1 MKKRVLSML
10 LAFILCFSTLPMT
23 AFAQDADVVTERE
36 EQQEADSAEEQEEQ
50 QEADSAEEQG
60 EQQEADS
67 AEEQEEQQ
75 EADSAEEQEEQQEA
89 VPVAEQK
96 EAEAAAAPGEETS
109 SDKKSTTAGEAP
121 GTVEPSAE
129 SVSDSD
135 AGTQNTGADDEKKA
149 AVQKVQALIDALP
162 ETVTEENAERV
173 SEQLEAI
180 DEAMAELTEE
190 QREELDMTRLHA
202 ISEALNAPV
211 TVAEGEHTDH
221 PVCGDVDCQEHGVVL
236 TEWKALSCDEDG
248 TLTIGGAEWERSG
261 TFYQLPAGNYY
272 LEKDISLP
280 STDEGKAIYIRIK
293 DDVNLCLNGHSIT
306 KTGRGKTIYCYGDDV
321 YNRRTF
327 SLCDCHKDGEN
338 GITCSDDNNNCTGVY
353 VGGECSF
360 NMYGGTISGQA
371 YGVDGNGNFNM
382 YGGKITNNKDGV
394 RKVGSYGQDGI
405 NNIYGGVICENQ
417 NRGVAV
423 FRSEASNVCFG
434 AILNMT
440 GGEIRGNGTGGVYM
454 NRDITFNMS
463 GGAITGNNDSG
474 VYTDS
479 YGTFNMTGGKITGN
493 SADNGAGVY
502 MKGTFKMTGGEITG
516 NNITGNS
523 GGSVYVDS
531 NSTFTVSDTAKIQD
545 NWIGGTL
552 KDGVYVQD
560 NGQAAG
566 NVYLT
571 SYEKIT
577 IGKAGL
583 KTDAS
588 IGVTYAD
595 TITTDTDVTVA
606 TGADNG
612 WQYGNITSDD
622 PNYKVWQTG
631 NDVKLT
637 ATKTL
642 QEHPICGGT
651 CTDGSHGAEMWKG
664 ISTFRQIT
672 SDGNYYLMGNVELMT
687 TWYCDYNVKLCLNG
701 FTITGASGK
710 AAINV
715 KNGKSLD
722 ITDCQES
729 IGKITHA
736 SGGGCVIMVNGTL
749 TLWNGDIT
757 GNNAVSNGGG
767 VYVSS
772 GSTFTMNGGT
782 ITKNDAGSSGGGV
795 YVSSGSTFAMNGGTI
810 AGNNAGSSGG
820 GVYLSSGSTFTMN
833 GGTITGNNAGS
844 NGGGVCL
851 YLDSTFTMN
860 GGIITG
866 NNSTNNSYKNIYS
879 GGVYVSSRGS
889 FIVSGEVNITN
900 NWKNGTQNDA
910 GIYEKNPDNTD
921 SKAGNVY
928 LAGVDEQVA
937 TITIG
942 AGLTEKAKIGVS
954 KSIVKLDEGKV
965 YIIATGATDENKKY
979 NEIFTSDVP
988 DKYFITSDGEG
999 NLYLSM
1005 HQHSLTYVAGADGKT
1020 ITATCKAT
1028 GCPNRGDGGSVII
1041 EAPDAGMPTYDGNA
1055 KKAKVTAIG
1064 DWLGTAVD
1072 EITIS
1077 YKDADGKELT
1087 SAPTDAG
1094 TYTASITVGGKTA
1107 SVTYEIQKATPT
1119 TENFVFTVPGSLTY
1133 DGTAKTAGIETAT
1146 NITGMGDV
1154 TVKYYQ
1160 GETEVQP
1167 INAGDYKVKIS
1178 VADGSNFNAARD
1190 LTDEKWAFKINRII
1204 TEPTV
1209 ELNGNTTYT
1218 GKQITPD
1225 VTVTIDGKTL
1235 TADTDYTITYGDNV
1249 NAGTNAGSVTVTA
1262 MGNYG
1267 FTDFVK
1273 NFTIKKAD
1281 PELSFEKSAVTKT
1294 YSDRSQPFTNSITRK
1309 GDGKV
1314 TYSSKDTTVAT
1325 VDENTGKV
1333 TIVGVGTAV
1342 ITATVAATENYE
1354 KGSTSYTL
1362 TVNKARLVVNGVIK
1376 AKDKTYDGTTDAD
1389 VEVSFAD
1396 ENNALLYLKPD
1407 KDYTVRG
1414 TFSSPNA
1421 SDSAQT
1427 VKVEITLMGDCAEKY
1442 TLENDTYKAY
1452 AYINAK
1458 PISIATALTQE
1469 RSYERNNTSVTIL
1482 GVTFKDSTNTLV
1494 ATLTSSDYT
1503 ATGTM
1508 VNANIGKDKEVAVTV
1523 TLQGN
1528 AAKNYSLVSN
1538 MTTEKVTITQANGG
1552 ALAEENLKQK
1562 FSDRNQKTFTPDYTG
1577 LPVGETWTYSISGAV
1592 TSGTAAVDT
1601 ATMDPA
1607 TGEIA
1612 YTLTDGAEND
1622 TIRWKVTISNPNYEN
1637 FTKNL
1642 VLTLTAKDPQE
1653 TLRITG
1659 DDTVGY
1665 GQKLQLSTVGG
1676 SGTGKI
1682 TYSVDASSTGNATI
1696 DENGVLTPDKVG
1708 SVVITATKAGDVD
1721 YSEITSAPFVIMI
1734 TKAATSG
1741 EPKYNKIT
1749 TDGKTLADAGLT
1761 LTDSTI
1767 HPASGTLEWINDAG
1781 NVLSG
1786 DTEVEVNKTYKWRF
1800 TPANTNY
1807 ETLTGSIELY
1817 HVDAPAVTVQPKSVS
1832 VTVGD
1837 TATFEVAATGT
1848 AVSYQWQIDRNDGNG
1863 FVNITGAT
1871 GETYTTGVTDRACN
1885 GFKYQ
1890 CVLSN
1895 AAGSVITDTVVLT
1908 VQYQIIEGAN
1918 GSWKQNTDGGSLR
1931 IRGNGEFSKF
1941 QNVKVDGNIID
1952 SKNYTASEG
1961 STIIELHADYLKT
1974 LSEGSH
1980 TFEIVWTDG
1989 AAGTGFTVARNTSG
2003 SNNTGSN
2010 NDNNDSTDN
2019 SAAAAPTAAATAQ
2032 ELDKVPA
2039 TGDPSGIWLMLFAIS
2054 LTGLA
2059 GMLARRKKN

>member
-1 MKKRVLSML
+1 ML

-23 AFAQDADVVTERE
+23 AFAQEADVVTEQE

-50 QEADSAEEQG
+50 QEADSAEGQEK
-60 EQQEADS
+60 QQEA
-67 AEEQEEQQ
+67 ET
-75 EADSAEEQEEQQEA
+75 
-89 VPVAEQK
+89 
-96 EAEAAAAPGEETS
+96 AAAPGEETS
-109 SDKKSTTAGEAP
+109 SDKSTTAGEAP
-121 GTVEPSAE
+121 DTVEPSAE

-135 AGTQNTGADDEKKA
+135 AGTQDTGADDEKKA

-190 QREELDMTRLHA
+190 QREELNMTRLHA
-202 ISEALNAPV
+202 ISEALNAPM
-211 TVAEGEHTDH
+211 TVAEGEHADH
-221 PVCGDVDCQEHGVVL
+221 PVCGDVNCKEHGGVL
-236 TEWKALSCDEDG
+236 TEWKPLSCDESG
-248 TLTIGGAEWERSG
+248 TLTIDGAKWERPG

-280 STDEGKAIYIRIK
+280 STDEGKAMYILIT

-306 KTGRGKTIYCYGDDV
+306 KTGRGNTIRCYGAV
-321 YNRRTF
+321 YNRCTF

-371 YGVDGNGNFNM
+371 YGVDGYGNFNM
-382 YGGKITNNKDGV
+382 YGGKITNNQDGV
-394 RKVGSYGQDGI
+394 RKEGSYGNDGI
-405 NNIYGGVICENQ
+405 INIHGGVICENQ
-417 NRGVAV
+417 NRGVTV
-423 FRSEASNVCFG
+423 LRSVASNACYG

-523 GGSVYVDS
+523 GGSVYVDTYS
-531 NSTFTVSDTAKIQD
+531 AFTVSGTAKIQD

-560 NGQAAG
+560 NGRAAG

-642 QEHPICGGT
+642 QEHPICGGI
-651 CTDGSHGAEMWKG
+651 CTDDNHSNEVWKG
-664 ISTFRQIT
+664 ISDLSQIT
-672 SDGNYYLMGNVELMT
+672 SDGNYYLTKDVQLTGA
-687 TWYCDYNVKLCLNG
+687 WYFPSDVKNVKLCLHG
-701 FTITGASGK
+701 KTITGAGGYD
-710 AAINV
+710 IIIV
-715 KNGKSLD
+715 GEEKSLD

-736 SGGGCVIMVNGTL
+736 SGYGRGITVKGTL

-757 GNNAVSNGGG
+757 GNNAVSNC
-767 VYVSS
+767 
-772 GSTFTMNGGT
+772 
-782 ITKNDAGSSGGGV
+782 GGV

-851 YLDSTFTMN
+851 YSGSTFTMN

-879 GGVYVSSRGS
+879 GGVYVNSSGS

-910 GIYEKNPDNTD
+910 GIYEKNPDNAD

-1020 ITATCKAT
+1020 ITAICEAT
-1028 GCPNRGDGGSVII
+1028 GCPNQDNGGSVTIK
-1041 EAPDAGMPTYDGNA
+1041 APEERTYNGSVKA
-1055 KKAKVTAIG
+1055 AKVTAS
-1064 DWLGTAVD
+1064 DNWLGMAVD
-1072 EITIS
+1072 KITIS
-1077 YKDADGKELT
+1077 YKDAEGNLL
-1087 SAPTDAG
+1087 SGAPTDAG
-1094 TYTASITVGGKTA
+1094 TYWASITIGDATA
-1107 SVTYEIQKATPT
+1107 SVTYTINGKEVTGPT
-1119 TENFVFTVPGSLTY
+1119 IEVVDAGTY
-1133 DGTAKTAGIETAT
+1133 DGKAKTPSVTVKDGGTVIPSNEYSVSYENNTNAGTATVKITDVAGGNYIVNGSQTFEIDQATITVTPKAGQEKTYGTDDPKLKYNVSGAENNETPAFSGALSRTDGTDVGEYKIIQGTLKLTDGDGFTATNYRLEFSNGVKFNIIPRPVTITGVSAQDKIYDGSADAEITGTAVINGLATGDTEDVKVDATMARATFENANAGTAKTVNFSGYALAGAKARNYTLSAQPSGVTA
-1146 NITGMGDV
+1146 NINPKELTITDV
-1154 TVKYYQ
+1154 TVADKTYN
-1160 GETEVQP
+1160 GTTEAVITGVSFNGLVNGDSLTKDTDYTVTGTFEDP
-1167 INAGDYKVKIS
+1167 AAG
-1178 VADGSNFNAARD
+1178 
-1190 LTDEKWAFKINRII
+1190 
-1204 TEPTV
+1204 
-1209 ELNGNTTYT
+1209 T
-1218 GKQITPD
+1218 GKD
-1225 VTVTIDGKTL
+1225 VTVTVNLADSVKNYILRNTEYTKNGCKISKAVLAAPADRDFTICNDAKTTYTVMLSELLPSLESPREYGKLTYDDPQLTIDNNSYKGTATVRRNEYEYGKLALTINATGKTEGYIGTITVKVHTDNYEDITLSFKIKATAKTVPQLDGPL
-1235 TADTDYTITYGDNV
+1235 TIDPAEITYGKKLGDIKISGTMKDGTEVVHGQFTWVTPDQVLPAGDQSVMWKFTPNFNV
-1249 NAGTNAGSVTVTA
+1249 QYAEVT
-1262 MGNYG
+1262 G
-1267 FTDFVK
+1267 FT
-1273 NFTIKKAD
+1273 TIKVHKII
-1281 PELSFEKSAVTKT
+1281 L
-1294 YSDRSQPFTNSITRK
+1294 
-1309 GDGKV
+1309 
-1314 TYSSKDTTVAT
+1314 
-1325 VDENTGKV
+1325 TG
-1333 TIVGVGTAV
+1333 A
-1342 ITATVAATENYE
+1342 
-1354 KGSTSYTL
+1354 
-1362 TVNKARLVVNGVIK
+1362 
-1376 AKDKTYDGTTDAD
+1376 
-1389 VEVSFAD
+1389 
-1396 ENNALLYLKPD
+1396 
-1407 KDYTVRG
+1407 
-1414 TFSSPNA
+1414 
-1421 SDSAQT
+1421 
-1427 VKVEITLMGDCAEKY
+1427 
-1442 TLENDTYKAY
+1442 
-1452 AYINAK
+1452 
-1458 PISIATALTQE
+1458 
-1469 RSYERNNTSVTIL
+1469 
-1482 GVTFKDSTNTLV
+1482 
-1494 ATLTSSDYT
+1494 
-1503 ATGTM
+1503 
-1508 VNANIGKDKEVAVTV
+1508 
-1523 TLQGN
+1523 
-1528 AAKNYSLVSN
+1528 
-1538 MTTEKVTITQANGG
+1538 
-1552 ALAEENLKQK
+1552 
-1562 FSDRNQKTFTPDYTG
+1562 PDY
-1577 LPVGETWTYSISGAV
+1577 
-1592 TSGTAAVDT
+1592 
-1601 ATMDPA
+1601 
-1607 TGEIA
+1607 
-1612 YTLTDGAEND
+1612 
-1622 TIRWKVTISNPNYEN
+1622 
-1637 FTKNL
+1637 
-1642 VLTLTAKDPQE
+1642 
-1653 TLRITG
+1653 
-1659 DDTVGY
+1659 
-1665 GQKLQLSTVGG
+1665 
-1676 SGTGKI
+1676 
-1682 TYSVDASSTGNATI
+1682 
-1696 DENGVLTPDKVG
+1696 
-1708 SVVITATKAGDVD
+1708 VVITESGKKLSDAVLKVD
-1721 YSEITSAPFVIMI
+1721 D
-1734 TKAATSG
+1734 KW
-1741 EPKYNKIT
+1741 
-1749 TDGKTLADAGLT
+1749 
-1761 LTDSTI
+1761 
-1767 HPASGTLEWINDAG
+1767 PAGTLDWVGTDG

-1786 DTEVEVNKTYKWRF
+1786 DTTVEVNTTYKWRF

-1807 ETLTGSIELY
+1807 ETLTGSIKLY

-1848 AVSYQWQIDRNDGNG
+1848 AVIYQWQIDRNDGKG
-1863 FVNITGAT
+1863 FVNINGAT
-1871 GETYTTGVTDRACN
+1871 GATYTTGVTDRACN

-1895 AAGSVITDTVVLT
+1895 AAGSVTTDTVVLT

-1918 GSWKQNTDGGSLR
+1918 GSWNQNTDGGSLR

-1941 QNVKVDGNIID
+1941 QNVKVDGNIIA
-1952 SKNYTASEG
+1952 SKNYTVSEG

-2010 NDNNDSTDN
+2010 NTGSNNDNNDSTDN

-2039 TGDPSGIWLMLFAIS
+2039 TGDPFGIWLTLFAIS